1 MCFSSTSNSLNSSTT
16 RLGGKTSRKPPWT
29 WTCSWGGLM
38 KSSFGWSQRC
48 VSVLSSA
55 RGCSFS
61 RSSSRLPPS
70 KQTAFLLS
78 VFFDSVCSFLFF
90 FRTYLFM
97 FSVKAVR
104 STGIWT
110 PSLLSLWDWVTQQ
123 CAGWTRP
130 GRWVPVRS
138 QNYSYPNCKLTF
150 RVICFHRNFPASSK
164 SFTGN
169 LKTWW

>member
-1 MCFSSTSNSLNSSTT
+1 MCVCLSLASNSLNSSTT
-16 RLGGKTSRKPPWT
+16 RLGGKMSRKPPWT

-70 KQTAFLLS
+70 KRT
-78 VFFDSVCSFLFF
+78 VFYCLFSLTHLQFFVF
-90 FRTYLFM
+90 FRTYLLM
-97 FSVKAVR
+97 FSPKAVR

-138 QNYSYPNCKLTF
+138 YSVKIIPILT
-150 RVICFHRNFPASSK
+150 SS
-164 SFTGN
+164 
-169 LKTWW
+169 